1 MAPKFSVVQFTT
13 PGLSFAEDIEVF
25 AAAGADGICIC
36 ESKLSADGD
45 DAEALAQ
52 LRGSGLRPSSF
63 FPSCA
68 TMLPTPHSPG
78 ADTAAARIDDIA
90 TAIPRGAAFGAEWCN
105 LTPGPYGE
113 LEPDRARAIVVDG
126 IRRIA
131 RVAAEHDME
140 VGVELMHPTLFE
152 DFSFI
157 TTIPEVVALIEEV
170 GAPNVGIALDAWH
183 LSEGPEVAEQ
193 ITEHA
198 DRVLAFHLDDR
209 RDPTRSWCDRVLP
222 GDGTVDLVGAIRA
235 LEDAGFDGWY
245 EFEVISDDG
254 RVEHDFP
261 DSLWRMD
268 PLELITTGREK
279 FLRIWEEARAGA
291 AI

>member
-13 PGLSFAEDIEVF
+13 PGLTFAEDLEVF

-36 ESKLSADGD
+36 ESKLPADGD
-45 DAEALAQ
+45 DAEALAR
-52 LRGSGLRPSSF
+52 LHGSSLRPSSF

-68 TMLPTPHSPG
+68 TLLPTPHSPG
-78 ADTAAARIDDIA
+78 ADTASARIDDI
-90 TAIPRGAAFGAEWCN
+90 
-105 LTPGPYGE
+105 
-113 LEPDRARAIVVDG
+113 
-126 IRRIA
+126 
-131 RVAAEHDME
+131 
-140 VGVELMHPTLFE
+140 
-152 DFSFI
+152 I

-170 GAPNVGIALDAWH
+170 GAPNLGIALDAWH

-268 PLELITTGREK
+268 PLELIATGREK
-279 FLRIWEEARAGA
+279 FLWIWEEARAGA